1 MNDGA
6 IPSNRSTA
14 PIFEDTMK
22 DTINIEVD
30 YTVFEYDDLV
40 GKDYAAIK
48 ELLTA
53 ALEHGR
59 SESKEPFNIQLT
71 ISGCK

>member
-1 MNDGA
+1 
-6 IPSNRSTA
+6 
-14 PIFEDTMK
+14 MK
-22 DTINIEVD
+22 DTINIEID

-59 SESKEPFNIQLT
+59 RESKEPFNIQLT

>member
-1 MNDGA
+1 
-6 IPSNRSTA
+6 
-14 PIFEDTMK
+14 MK

-30 YTVFEYDDLV
+30 YNVFEYNDLV
-40 GKDYAAIK
+40 SKDYAAIK

-59 SESKEPFNIQLT
+59 RDFKEGFNIQLT
-71 ISGCK
+71 VLGCK